1 MSMRIRQ
8 QRKSVGRSTGAAQRQ
23 AEVTRSTGSVSPNAI
38 SSSAMSPVLWGT
50 RITPSMPR
58 SHPVGPGPESARAFH
73 VSYSVSGATR
83 LMHRFDFSPQAPA
96 PPSTMSRL
104 SPRGKT
110 RPGPR

>member
-1 MSMRIRQ
+1 
-8 QRKSVGRSTGAAQRQ
+8 
-23 AEVTRSTGSVSPNAI
+23 
-38 SSSAMSPVLWGT
+38 
-50 RITPSMPR
+50 MPFPR
-58 SHPVGPGPESARAFH
+58 RRCHRCCGEHASRRRCRLSHPVGPGPESARAFH

-83 LMHRFDFSPQAPA
+83 LMHRFGFSPQAPA